1 MGLGGL
7 LGTLKKYELCI
18 IQAFGILILLV
29 YQLASDIGFQTR
41 KDIDLEN
48 RHDNF
53 VTCKYIVVRNVK
65 Q

>member
-7 LGTLKKYELCI
+7 LGTLKKYELCSF
-18 IQAFGILILLV
+18 QAFGILILLV

-48 RHDNF
+48 RHDGF